1 MFRLAIPSIVLTLQ
15 TFSISILSQVP
26 ANEKLMVRI
35 SKEIWLGGTVH
46 SSGFALNYGM
56 SKFKT
61 FKKKSLVNVDLV
73 SINHDKQYKI
83 FGSFDENAKK
93 FIFGKLNSLYSLRLG
108 FGNRKILYEKLREN
122 GLQIT
127 MNYTV
132 GTSLGLVKPVFL
144 EVFKYDLSGR
154 IAGISSE
161 KYDPELHNFYTIY
174 GRASWTAGL
183 METKINPGMFF
194 KFGFDFDYSSNRE
207 IINSLEAGV
216 CLDVFSKPVV
226 LMVENNNYR
235 FYPTLYI
242 NYSIGN
248 KFY

>member
-1 MFRLAIPSIVLTLQ
+1 MCRIAILTLLLIFQ
-15 TFSISILSQVP
+15 LFSGSIFSQVP
-26 ANEKLMVRI
+26 VNEKLMVRI
-35 SKEIWLGGTVH
+35 TKEIWLGATVH

-61 FKKKSLVNVDLV
+61 SKKKSLINVDLV
-73 SINHDKQYKI
+73 SINHDKEYKI

-93 FIFGKLNSLYSLRLG
+93 FIFGKFNSLYTVRFG
-108 FGNRKILYEKLREN
+108 FGNRKILYEKLRKN
-122 GLQIT
+122 GLQIS

-132 GTSLGLVKPVFL
+132 GPSLGLVKPVFL
-144 EVFKYDLSGR
+144 EVFKYDFSGR
-154 IAGISSE
+154 IAGIATE
-161 KYDPELHNFYTIY
+161 RYDPELHNFYNIY

-194 KFGFDFDYSSNRE
+194 KFGLDFDYSSNRD
-207 IINSLEAGV
+207 IINSLEVGA
-216 CLDVFSKPVV
+216 CLDVFSKPVI

-235 FYPTLYI
+235 FYPSVYI
-242 NYSIGN
+242 NCSIGN

>member
-1 MFRLAIPSIVLTLQ
+1 MFRIAILSLVLTFQ
-15 TFSISILSQVP
+15 TFSVSIFSQVP
-26 ANEKLMVRI
+26 VNEKLMARI

-61 FKKKSLVNVDLV
+61 FRIKSLVNVDLV
-73 SINHDKQYKI
+73 SINHDKEYKI

-93 FIFGKLNSLYSLRLG
+93 FIFGKLNSLYSVRLG

-144 EVFKYDLSGR
+144 DVFKYDLSGS

-183 METKINPGMFF
+183 METKINPGIFF

>member
-1 MFRLAIPSIVLTLQ
+1 MCRIAILTLLFIFQ
-15 TFSISILSQVP
+15 SFSASMFSQVP
-26 ANEKLMVRI
+26 VNEKLMVRI
-35 SKEIWLGGTVH
+35 TKEIWLGATVH

-61 FKKKSLVNVDLV
+61 FKKKSLINVDLV
-73 SINHDKQYKI
+73 SIDHDKEYKI

-93 FIFGKLNSLYSLRLG
+93 FIFGKFNSLYTVRFG

-122 GLQIT
+122 GLQIS
-127 MNYTV
+127 MNYTL
-132 GTSLGLVKPVFL
+132 GPSLGLVKPVFL
-144 EVFKYDLSGR
+144 EVFKYDFSGR
-154 IAGISSE
+154 IAGIATE
-161 KYDPELHNFYTIY
+161 RYDPELHNFYNIY

-194 KFGFDFDYSSNRE
+194 KFGLDFDYSSNRD
-207 IINSLEAGV
+207 IINSLEVGA
-216 CLDVFSKPVV
+216 CLDVFSKPVI

-235 FYPTLYI
+235 FYPSVYI
-242 NYSIGN
+242 NCSIGN

>member
-1 MFRLAIPSIVLTLQ
+1 MFRLAIPSLVLSLQ

>member
-1 MFRLAIPSIVLTLQ
+1 MFRIAVIFLLVIFQ
-15 TFSISILSQVP
+15 TFSVSVFSQVP
-26 ANEKLMVRI
+26 VNEKLMVRI

-56 SKFKT
+56 SKFKN
-61 FKKKSLVNVDLV
+61 FKKKSLINIDLV
-73 SINHDKQYKI
+73 SINHDKEYKI

-93 FIFGKLNSLYSLRLG
+93 FVFGKLNSLYTVRLG

-127 MNYTV
+127 MNYTA
-132 GTSLGLVKPVFL
+132 GPSLGMVKPVFL
-144 EVFKYDLSGR
+144 EVFKYDFSGR
-154 IAGISSE
+154 IAGIASE
-161 KYDPELHNFYTIY
+161 RYDPELHNFYTIY
-174 GRASWTAGL
+174 GRASWAAGL
-183 METKINPGMFF
+183 METKINPGVFF
-194 KFGFDFDYSSNRE
+194 KLGLDFDYSSNRE
-207 IINSLEAGV
+207 IINSLEVGV
-216 CLDVFSKPVV
+216 CLDVFSKPVI

-235 FYPTLYI
+235 FYPSVYI

>member
-1 MFRLAIPSIVLTLQ
+1 MYRIAILTLLIIFQ
-15 TFSISILSQVP
+15 TLSTSMFSQVP
-26 ANEKLMVRI
+26 VNEKLMARI
-35 SKEIWLGGTVH
+35 TKEIWLGATVH

-61 FKKKSLVNVDLV
+61 FKKKSLINVDLV
-73 SINHDKQYKI
+73 SINHDNEYKI

-93 FIFGKLNSLYSLRLG
+93 FIFGKFNSLYTVRFG
-108 FGNRKILYEKLREN
+108 FGNRKIFYEKLREN
-122 GLQIT
+122 GIQIS

-132 GTSLGLVKPVFL
+132 GPSLGLVKPVFL
-144 EVFKYDLSGR
+144 EVFKYDFSGR
-154 IAGISSE
+154 IAGIATE
-161 KYDPELHNFYTIY
+161 RYDPELHNFYNIY

-194 KFGFDFDYSSNRE
+194 KVGLDFDYSSNRD
-207 IINSLEAGV
+207 IINSLEVGA
-216 CLDVFSKPVV
+216 CLDVFSKPVI

-235 FYPTLYI
+235 FYPSVYI
-242 NYSIGN
+242 NCSIGN

>member
-1 MFRLAIPSIVLTLQ
+1 MCRIAILTLLLIFQ
-15 TFSISILSQVP
+15 LFSASMFSQVP
-26 ANEKLMVRI
+26 VNEKLMVRI
-35 SKEIWLGGTVH
+35 TKEIWLGATVH
-46 SSGFALNYGM
+46 SSGFGLNYGM

-73 SINHDKQYKI
+73 SINHDKEYKI

-93 FIFGKLNSLYSLRLG
+93 FIFGKFNSLYTVRFG

-122 GLQIT
+122 GLQIS
-127 MNYTV
+127 MNYTL
-132 GTSLGLVKPVFL
+132 GPSLGLVKPVFL
-144 EVFKYDLSGR
+144 EVFKYDFSGR
-154 IAGISSE
+154 IAGIATE
-161 KYDPELHNFYTIY
+161 RYDPELHNFYNIY

-194 KFGFDFDYSSNRE
+194 KFGLDFDYSSNRD
-207 IINSLEAGV
+207 IINSLEVGA
-216 CLDVFSKPVV
+216 CLDVFSKPVI

-235 FYPTLYI
+235 FYPSVYI
-242 NYSIGN
+242 NCSIGN